1 MSHIAKIQL
10 QIKDLDALAAAAES
24 LGCEL
29 VRDKKNFLWY
39 AGKRNPCDHVIRVKN
54 AKAGTY
60 EIGVIADGEGNFRL
74 ECDFWDSGG
83 LLPIVGKDAQKLRQ
97 GYAESAA
104 TRQAQ
109 RQGFRVQRTV
119 NENGVVRLRLT
130 K

>member
-10 QIKDLDALAAAAES
+10 QIKDLDALADAAES

-29 VRDKKNFLWY
+29 VRDQKDFLWY
-39 AGKRNPCDHVIRVKN
+39 ARRRNPCDHAIRVKN
-54 AKAGTY
+54 AQSGTY
-60 EIGVIADGEGNFRL
+60 EIGVIADEEGNYRL
-74 ECDFWDSGG
+74 ECDFWNSGG
-83 LLPIVGKDAQKLRQ
+83 LQKIVGAEGQKLRQ

-109 RQGFRVQRTV
+109 RQGFRVHRTV

>member
-10 QIKDLDALAAAAES
+10 QIKDLDALAIAAES

-29 VRDKKNFLWY
+29 VRDQKDFLWY
-39 AGKRNPCDHVIRVKN
+39 AGRRNPCDHAIRVKN
-54 AKAGTY
+54 AQSGTY
-60 EIGVIADGEGNFRL
+60 EIGVIADGEGNYRL
-74 ECDFWDSGG
+74 ECDFWNSGG
-83 LLPIVGKDAQKLRQ
+83 LQKIVGAEGQKLRQ
-97 GYAESAA
+97 SYAESAA
-104 TRQAQ
+104 TRQAK